1 MSLFW
6 SRVFLIFA
14 GLFGA
19 TGVAAGAFA
28 AHGLSALV
36 EPRLVGIFATAAQVQ
51 MVHAV
56 ALLGLAVLSTFK
68 FFRAW
73 SVVAGLLFVM
83 GILVF
88 SGSLYL
94 RVLYDLPRLGAITPI
109 GGLAFILGWMAL
121 GISGWRARGL
131 ANQGRSIDPATKTSR
146 E

>member
-36 EPRLVGIFATAAQVQ
+36 EPRLVGIFVTAAQYQ
-51 MVHAV
+51 MIHAV
-56 ALLGLAVLSTFK
+56 ALLGLAMLSTFK
-68 FFRAW
+68 FFRTW
-73 SVVAGLLFVM
+73 SVIAGLLFVT
-83 GILVF
+83 GILIF

-109 GGLAFILGWMAL
+109 GGFAFILGWLAL
-121 GISGWRARGL
+121 GISGWRARSV
-131 ANQGRSIDPATKTSR
+131 ADQGRQEQSTSG
-146 E
+146 